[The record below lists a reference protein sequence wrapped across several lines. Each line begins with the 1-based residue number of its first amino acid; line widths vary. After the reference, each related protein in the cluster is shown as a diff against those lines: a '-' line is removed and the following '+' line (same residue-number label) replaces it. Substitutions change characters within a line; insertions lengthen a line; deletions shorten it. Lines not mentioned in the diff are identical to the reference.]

1 MFVASKY
8 EDIYPLKMKTVYEKI
23 AHQKLEI
30 SKIKSLELEIMRVID
45 YKIHAPTVL
54 DFLKVYLVEVLN
66 IEIKNRTETKK
77 KEENAL
83 KSNNIENGDVN
94 SEMPENQMTA
104 FEV

>member
-1 MFVASKY
+1 
-8 EDIYPLKMKTVYEKI
+8 
-23 AHQKLEI
+23 
-30 SKIKSLELEIMRVID
+30 MRVID

-83 KSNNIENGDVN
+83 KSNNIENGDMN
-94 SEMPENQMTA
+94 SEMPENQMTP

>member
-1 MFVASKY
+1 
-8 EDIYPLKMKTVYEKI
+8 MKTVYEKI

-30 SKIKSLELEIMRVID
+30 SRIKALELEMMRVID

-83 KSNNIENGDVN
+83 KSNNIESGDVS
-94 SEMPENQMTA
+94 SEAPDIQMSPHD
-104 FEV
+104 V